1 MKQNSHSAN
10 SELQSEKKR
19 GNVMFK
25 APSQERIQ
33 EVLNAP
39 FDIRTHKET
48 FIDYLEIIIK
58 PDGTPE
64 YAVPSHM
71 RKLAEVY
78 GKPWEDV
85 YEEFMQER
93 TGLDGIDWL
102 CLKTGCI
109 SVWQY
114 CIQGVP
120 NAAQLATLKQLHDE
134 GLYTG
139 LPYPGSEVNIS
150 VKF

>member
-1 MKQNSHSAN
+1 
-10 SELQSEKKR
+10 
-19 GNVMFK
+19 MFQ
-25 APSQERIQ
+25 APSQDRIQ
-33 EVLNAP
+33 EVLHAP

-48 FIDYLEIIIK
+48 FIDYLELIVK

-64 YAVPSHM
+64 YAIPSHM

-85 YEEFMQER
+85 YEEFLQER

-109 SVWQY
+109 SVWQNR
-114 CIQGVP
+114 IQGVP
-120 NAAQLATLKQLHDE
+120 NDAQLGTLRQLQTA

-139 LPYPGSEVNIS
+139 YGIAAAGFPIS
-150 VKF
+150 VDVPNSVGS

>member
-1 MKQNSHSAN
+1 
-10 SELQSEKKR
+10 
-19 GNVMFK
+19 MFQ
-25 APSQERIQ
+25 APSQKRIQ
-33 EVLNAP
+33 EVLHAP

-71 RKLAEVY
+71 MKLASIY
-78 GKPWEDV
+78 DKCMEDV
-85 YEEFMQER
+85 YDEYMQDQS
-93 TGLDGIDWL
+93 GLDGIDWL

-109 SVWQY
+109 SVWQNH
-114 CIQGVP
+114 IQGVP
-120 NAAQLATLKQLHDE
+120 NGAQLATLRQLQDA

-139 LPYPGSEVNIS
+139 YGITAARFPIS
-150 VKF
+150 VDSSHSSGW

>member
-1 MKQNSHSAN
+1 
-10 SELQSEKKR
+10 
-19 GNVMFK
+19 MFQE
-25 APSQERIQ
+25 PTQERIQ
-33 EVLNAP
+33 EVLHAP
-39 FDIRTHKET
+39 FNIRTHKET
-48 FIDYLEIIIK
+48 FINYLEIIIK

-71 RKLAEVY
+71 LKLAEVY

-85 YEEFMQER
+85 YEEFLQQR

-114 CIQGVP
+114 RIQGLP
-120 NAAQLATLKQLHDE
+120 NDAQLATLQRLHDA

-139 LPYPGSEVNIS
+139 LLHPSSEVHIS
-150 VKF
+150 LDSSHLTSW

>member
-1 MKQNSHSAN
+1 
-10 SELQSEKKR
+10 
-19 GNVMFK
+19 MFQ

-33 EVLNAP
+33 EVLQAP
-39 FDIRTHKET
+39 FDIHTHKET
-48 FIDYLEIIIK
+48 FINYLEIIIK

-78 GKPWEDV
+78 GKPWEAV
-85 YEEFMQER
+85 YEEFLQER

-109 SVWQY
+109 SVWQHS
-114 CIQGVP
+114 IQGLP
-120 NAAQLATLKQLHDE
+120 NDAQLATLQKLRE
-134 GLYTG
+134 AGLYKGYLT
-139 LPYPGSEVNIS
+139 
-150 VKF
+150 

>member
-1 MKQNSHSAN
+1 
-10 SELQSEKKR
+10 
-19 GNVMFK
+19 MFQ
-25 APSQERIQ
+25 APAQERIQ

-39 FDIRTHKET
+39 FDICTHKET

-71 RKLAEVY
+71 QKLAEVY
-78 GKPWEDV
+78 GKPWDV
-85 YEEFMQER
+85 VCEEYIQER

-109 SVWQY
+109 SVWQHS
-114 CIQGVP
+114 IQGLP
-120 NAAQLATLKQLHDE
+120 NDAQKTTLQKLHE
-134 GLYTG
+134 AGLYKG
-139 LPYPGSEVNIS
+139 LPYPSSEVHIS
-150 VKF
+150 VDSAHF

>member
-1 MKQNSHSAN
+1 
-10 SELQSEKKR
+10 
-19 GNVMFK
+19 MFQT
-25 APSQERIQ
+25 PSQERIQ
-33 EVLNAP
+33 EVLHAP

-48 FIDYLEIIIK
+48 FINYLEIIIK

-71 RKLAEVY
+71 RKLADVY

-85 YEEFMQER
+85 YEEFLQER

-102 CLKTGCI
+102 CLKTRCI

-114 CIQGVP
+114 RIQGLP
-120 NAAQLATLKQLHDE
+120 NDAQLTTLKRLSDA

-139 LPYPGSEVNIS
+139 LPYPSIDAGIS
-150 VKF
+150 VEPAHF

>member
-1 MKQNSHSAN
+1 
-10 SELQSEKKR
+10 
-19 GNVMFK
+19 MFQTS
-25 APSQERIQ
+25 SQERIQ
-33 EVLNAP
+33 EVLHAP

-48 FIDYLEIIIK
+48 FINYLEIIIK

-78 GKPWEDV
+78 GKSWEDV
-85 YEEFMQER
+85 YEEFLQER

-102 CLKTGCI
+102 CLKTRCI
-109 SVWQY
+109 SVWQHR
-114 CIQGVP
+114 IQGLP
-120 NAAQLATLKQLHDE
+120 NDAQLTTLKRLYDA

-139 LPYPGSEVNIS
+139 LPYPSIDAGIS
-150 VKF
+150 VEPAHF